1 MEAIRPDRN
10 FVVYIPKR
18 RLDLKPHKII
28 DKIYYI
34 IVISC
39 VLFLAIIFFRDILS
53 ENRKISDEGES
64 IMPDKQYQIDADTRK
79 FEFSMQK
86 IDNKERCIKFYT
98 AHMEVRVYADNCLI
112 YTIDSPKPFYEKTPG
127 AVWNFVEIPSDTE
140 KVTVILQAVYPEV
153 RQKAIN
159 FYIGNLEQMYNK
171 ILYGSGLDIVVSL
184 IEMAIG
190 VILILYWSI
199 AHSRLEIEHT
209 ILYFGIFSFMIGIW
223 AFNESG
229 TLMTIIPI
237 RAACVLISAVS
248 LMLMTPAFVRFV
260 KCFWRVPDRWISDVI
275 CILAFINIVVQLILQ
290 LTGIRGFRQ
299 MFTPTHILL
308 GMALMYMVGA
318 TVYAMW
324 KRGINQQV
332 IVGILGIIVL
342 LGVLTLDLVHF
353 YLGSFQ
359 ITFIGNFGVLIYIC
373 ILVQEAF
380 KQTIS
385 QADKARKLEFYRQL
399 ATKDML
405 TDMYN
410 RNSYDEWV
418 KENVQM
424 PGTLIITFD
433 LNNLKYC
440 NDTLGHAIGDDY
452 IKNAAGIIAE
462 IFGNSGNCYRIG
474 GDEFCVVIPKQ
485 NKIDPEDKL
494 TQLEQEQKKYNAGLE
509 YPYMQ
514 IAYGYA
520 EYDAQT
526 DLDIEDTR
534 SRADKKMYEMKR
546 KMKMENTL
554 KMDAV
559 DSRLPQ

>member
-28 DKIYYI
+28 DKVYYI

-39 VLFLAIIFFRDILS
+39 VLFLAIIFLRDILS

-64 IMPDKQYQIDADTRK
+64 IIPDKQYQIDADTRK

-112 YTIDSPKPFYEKTPG
+112 YTIDKPKLFYEKTPG

-159 FYIGNLEQMYNK
+159 FYIGNLKQMYNK

-494 TQLEQEQKKYNAGLE
+494 TQLEQEQKKHNAGLE

-534 SRADKKMYEMKR
+534 SRADEKMYEMKR

>member
-1 MEAIRPDRN
+1 M
-10 FVVYIPKR
+10 
-18 RLDLKPHKII
+18 KPHKII

-112 YTIDSPKPFYEKTPG
+112 YTIDKPKPFYEKTPG

-237 RAACVLISAVS
+237 RASVCPYFSGIAYADDAGICTVCEVFLESPGQMDFRCDLYTGIYQYSCPAYTSAYRNKGIQADVHS
-248 LMLMTPAFVRFV
+248 YTYF
-260 KCFWRVPDRWISDVI
+260 IGYGSDVY
-275 CILAFINIVVQLILQ
+275 
-290 LTGIRGFRQ
+290 GR
-299 MFTPTHILL
+299 
-308 GMALMYMVGA
+308 
-318 TVYAMW
+318 
-324 KRGINQQV
+324 
-332 IVGILGIIVL
+332 
-342 LGVLTLDLVHF
+342 
-353 YLGSFQ
+353 
-359 ITFIGNFGVLIYIC
+359 
-373 ILVQEAF
+373 
-380 KQTIS
+380 
-385 QADKARKLEFYRQL
+385 
-399 ATKDML
+399 
-405 TDMYN
+405 
-410 RNSYDEWV
+410 
-418 KENVQM
+418 
-424 PGTLIITFD
+424 
-433 LNNLKYC
+433 
-440 NDTLGHAIGDDY
+440 
-452 IKNAAGIIAE
+452 
-462 IFGNSGNCYRIG
+462 GNSLCNVEAWDKSA
-474 GDEFCVVIPKQ
+474 GDC
-485 NKIDPEDKL
+485 
-494 TQLEQEQKKYNAGLE
+494 
-509 YPYMQ
+509 
-514 IAYGYA
+514 
-520 EYDAQT
+520 
-526 DLDIEDTR
+526 R
-534 SRADKKMYEMKR
+534 
-546 KMKMENTL
+546 
-554 KMDAV
+554 
-559 DSRLPQ
+559 

>member
-199 AHSRLEIEHT
+199 AHSRLEIEYT

-554 KMDAV
+554 KMDVV

>member
-39 VLFLAIIFFRDILS
+39 VLFLAIIFLRDILS

-86 IDNKERCIKFYT
+86 IDHAGQCIKFYT
-98 AHMEVRVYADNCLI
+98 AHMVVRVYADNSLI

-462 IFGNSGNCYRIG
+462 IFGNFGNCYRIG

-546 KMKMENTL
+546 RMKMENTL

>member
-112 YTIDSPKPFYEKTPG
+112 YTIDKPKPFYEKTPG

-308 GMALMYMVGA
+308 GMALMYMAGA

-462 IFGNSGNCYRIG
+462 IFGNFGNCYRIG

-546 KMKMENTL
+546 RMKMENTL

>member
-1 MEAIRPDRN
+1 M
-10 FVVYIPKR
+10 
-18 RLDLKPHKII
+18 KPHKII

-39 VLFLAIIFFRDILS
+39 VLFLAIIFLRDILS

-112 YTIDSPKPFYEKTPG
+112 YTIDKPKPFYEKTPG

-190 VILILYWSI
+190 VILILYWPI

-373 ILVQEAF
+373 ILAQEAF

-440 NDTLGHAIGDDY
+440 NDTLGHAMGDDY

-462 IFGNSGNCYRIG
+462 VFGNFGNCYRIG
-474 GDEFCVVIPKQ
+474 GDEFCAVIPKQ
-485 NKIDPEDKL
+485 NKINPEDKL
-494 TQLEQEQKKYNAGLE
+494 MQLEQEQKKYNAELE

-534 SRADKKMYEMKR
+534 SRADEKMYEMKR
-546 KMKMENTL
+546 RMKKENTL

>member
-39 VLFLAIIFFRDILS
+39 VLFLAIIFLRDILS

-86 IDNKERCIKFYT
+86 IDHAGQCIKFYT
-98 AHMEVRVYADNCLI
+98 AHMVVRVYADNSLI

-308 GMALMYMVGA
+308 GMALMYMAGA

-440 NDTLGHAIGDDY
+440 NDMLGHAIGDDY

>member
-10 FVVYIPKR
+10 FIVYISKR

-64 IMPDKQYQIDADTRK
+64 IMPDKQYQIGADTRK

-86 IDNKERCIKFYT
+86 IDHAGQCIKFYT
-98 AHMEVRVYADNCLI
+98 AHMVVRVYADNSLI

-318 TVYAMW
+318 TVYAMR

-373 ILVQEAF
+373 ILAQEAF

-462 IFGNSGNCYRIG
+462 IFGNFGNCYRIG

-546 KMKMENTL
+546 RMKMENTL

>member
-28 DKIYYI
+28 DKVYYI

-39 VLFLAIIFFRDILS
+39 VLFLAIIFLRDILS

-112 YTIDSPKPFYEKTPG
+112 YTIDKPKPFYEKTPG

-190 VILILYWSI
+190 VILILYWPI

-373 ILVQEAF
+373 ILAQEAF

-385 QADKARKLEFYRQL
+385 QADKARKLEFYRKL

-462 IFGNSGNCYRIG
+462 VFGNFGNCYRIG
-474 GDEFCVVIPKQ
+474 GDEFCAVIPKQ
-485 NKIDPEDKL
+485 NKINLEDKL
-494 TQLEQEQKKYNAGLE
+494 MQLEQEQKKHNAGLE

-534 SRADKKMYEMKR
+534 SRADEKMYEMKR
-546 KMKMENTL
+546 RMKMENTL
-554 KMDAV
+554 KMDVV

>member
-86 IDNKERCIKFYT
+86 IDHAGQCIKFYT
-98 AHMEVRVYADNCLI
+98 AHMVVRVYADNSLI

-462 IFGNSGNCYRIG
+462 IFGNFGNCYRIG

-546 KMKMENTL
+546 RMKMENTL

>member
-1 MEAIRPDRN
+1 MQ
-10 FVVYIPKR
+10 
-18 RLDLKPHKII
+18 
-28 DKIYYI
+28 DK
-34 IVISC
+34 
-39 VLFLAIIFFRDILS
+39 
-53 ENRKISDEGES
+53 
-64 IMPDKQYQIDADTRK
+64 
-79 FEFSMQK
+79 
-86 IDNKERCIKFYT
+86 CIKFYT
-98 AHMEVRVYADNCLI
+98 AHMVVRVYADNSLI

-260 KCFWRVPDRWISDVI
+260 KYFWRVPDRWISDVI

-308 GMALMYMVGA
+308 GMALMYMAGA

-462 IFGNSGNCYRIG
+462 IFGNFGNCYRIG

-534 SRADKKMYEMKR
+534 SRADEKMYEMKR
-546 KMKMENTL
+546 RMKMENTL